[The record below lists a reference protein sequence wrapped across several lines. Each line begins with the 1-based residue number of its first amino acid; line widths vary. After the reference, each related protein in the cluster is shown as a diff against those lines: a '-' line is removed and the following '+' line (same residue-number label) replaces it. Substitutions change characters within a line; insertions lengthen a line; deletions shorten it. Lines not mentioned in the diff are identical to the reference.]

1 MLGERLRQLRCAH
14 DYRQTYVA
22 DQLGITRA
30 AYAYYELDQR
40 QPTPENMIRLAD
52 LYQVSIDY
60 LVGRTELPSHVVQ
73 KNTVEAHL
81 LKQYR
86 MVDLRGK
93 SIISDAALFEANLA
107 RKMPD

>member
-40 QPTPENMIRLAD
+40 QPTPENMIP
-52 LYQVSIDY
+52 VSY
-60 LVGRTELPSHVVQ
+60 THLR
-73 KNTVEAHL
+73 AH
-81 LKQYR
+81 
-86 MVDLRGK
+86 
-93 SIISDAALFEANLA
+93 ET
-107 RKMPD
+107 